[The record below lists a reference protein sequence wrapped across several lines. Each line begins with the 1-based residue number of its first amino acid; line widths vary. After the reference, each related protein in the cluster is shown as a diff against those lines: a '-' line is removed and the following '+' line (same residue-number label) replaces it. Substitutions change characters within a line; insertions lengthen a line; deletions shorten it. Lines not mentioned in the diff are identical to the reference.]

1 MFTPVPPPPSSSHF
15 MLNALSAAT
24 LPVDLFLRK
33 FDMKVL
39 QICPPHPSD
48 VATLPWESEKIPDV
62 FGTQCRMIF
71 VGIT

>member
-1 MFTPVPPPPSSSHF
+1 

-39 QICPPHPSD
+39 HICPPHPSD
-48 VATLPWESEKIPDV
+48 VATLPWESEKIPIIIRQTFLGHNV
-62 FGTQCRMIF
+62 E
-71 VGIT
+71 